1 MSSVLNRKARRDK
14 SGLFE
19 EERRKAYEAG
29 FKAGTKWAVKK
40 ATNEA
45 VRLTM
50 YQMLVI
56 LESEFNFSSRKNGTG
71 KLDKTYLE
79 FLNKIIELNN
89 DVDNFARDVMK
100 NKLEE
105 NTGIGLR
112 DTEDGLMIINLSEA
126 NHDIS

>member
-14 SGLFE
+14 SGLSE

-105 NTGIGLR
+105 NTGIGIR

>member
-14 SGLFE
+14 AGLSE

-112 DTEDGLMIINLSEA
+112 DTDDGLMIINLSEA

>member
-1 MSSVLNRKARRDK
+1 MSNILNRKSRRDK
-14 SGLFE
+14 SGLSE

-112 DTEDGLMIINLSEA
+112 DTEDGLMIINLSDA

>member
-1 MSSVLNRKARRDK
+1 MSNILNLKARRDK
-14 SGLFE
+14 SGLSE

>member
-14 SGLFE
+14 SGLSE

-29 FKAGTKWAVKK
+29 FKAGTKWAMKK

-45 VRLTM
+45 VKLTM
-50 YQMLVI
+50 YQMLVL
-56 LESEFNFSSRKNGTG
+56 LESEFGFSSRKNGTG

>member
-14 SGLFE
+14 TGLSE

-29 FKAGTKWAVKK
+29 FKAGTKWSVKK

-112 DTEDGLMIINLSEA
+112 DTDDGLMIINLSEA

>member
-14 SGLFE
+14 SGLSE
-19 EERRKAYEAG
+19 EDRRKAYEAG

-40 ATNEA
+40 ATNES

-56 LESEFNFSSRKNGTG
+56 LESEFNFSSRKNGKG

>member
-14 SGLFE
+14 SGLSE

-112 DTEDGLMIINLSEA
+112 DTDDGLMIINLSEA

>member
-14 SGLFE
+14 SGLSE

-29 FKAGTKWAVKK
+29 FKSGTKWAVKK

>member
-14 SGLFE
+14 SGLSE

-29 FKAGTKWAVKK
+29 FKDGTKWAVKK
-40 ATNEA
+40 ATNES

>member
-14 SGLFE
+14 SGLSE

-126 NHDIS
+126 NNDIS

>member
-14 SGLFE
+14 SGLSE
-19 EERRKAYEAG
+19 EERRKAFEAG